1 MKKSTKIISLLMAV
15 MMVVAL
21 MPTMALADEA
31 QAEASDDIMGAV
43 VDVINGIQIPDYLV
57 YCSLASRIPASHAQI
72 TLTNIN
78 GDTSV
83 TKANALGL
91 ALIPKGLLGLYNV
104 AATCDGMITGI
115 KYSTVAGIT
124 WTPSVKPEV
133 KELVLYPALNIGLNY
148 TDHFSYMIGY
158 PDGTVR
164 PNGTIT
170 RGEVATIIFRLMTPE
185 ARDKY
190 FTKTNNFSDVS
201 AGYPHNNAIST
212 LAKAHII
219 GGYADGTFRPS
230 QPVTR
235 EQFAAM
241 IGRMF
246 SVEYT
251 GGNMFG
257 DLNGGFADNYIN
269 LLAKLGI
276 IRGDANGNANP
287 TDNLTRGQAATMF
300 NRLLGRMPAVDSASS
315 CTGEVKTWS
324 DCPSTMWCY
333 GEILE
338 ATNSHNYTWAT
349 DLGNVINEDTAIC
362 EKWTNIRT
370 DTPDWS
376 ELQK

>member
-83 TKANALGL
+83 TEANALGL

-124 WTPSVKPEV
+124 WTLSIKPEV

-158 PDGTVR
+158 ADGTVR

-251 GGNMFG
+251 GGNIFG
-257 DLNGGFADNYIN
+257 DLNGGFADKYIN

-376 ELQK
+376 ALQK

>member
-31 QAEASDDIMGAV
+31 QAEASDDIMGTV

-83 TKANALGL
+83 TEANALGL

-124 WTPSVKPEV
+124 WTLSIKPEV
-133 KELVLYPALNIGLNY
+133 KELVLYPILNIGLNY

-158 PDGTVR
+158 ADGTVR

-190 FTKTNNFSDVS
+190 FTKTNSFSDVS

-287 TDNLTRGQAATMF
+287 TANLTRGQAATMF

>member
-31 QAEASDDIMGAV
+31 QAEASDDIMGTV

-83 TKANALGL
+83 TEANALGL

-124 WTPSVKPEV
+124 WTLSIKPEV

-158 PDGTVR
+158 ADGTVR

-287 TDNLTRGQAATMF
+287 TANLTRGQAATMF

>member
-31 QAEASDDIMGAV
+31 QAEASDDIMGTV

-83 TKANALGL
+83 TEANALGL

-124 WTPSVKPEV
+124 WTLSIKPEV

-158 PDGTVR
+158 ADGTVR

-257 DLNGGFADNYIN
+257 DLNGGFADKYIN

-376 ELQK
+376 NLQK

>member
-31 QAEASDDIMGAV
+31 QAEASDDIMGTV

-83 TKANALGL
+83 TEANALGL

-124 WTPSVKPEV
+124 WTLSIKPEV
-133 KELVLYPALNIGLNY
+133 KELVLYPILNIGLNY

-158 PDGTVR
+158 NDGTVR

-170 RGEVATIIFRLMTPE
+170 RGEVATMIFRLMTPE

-190 FTKTNNFSDVS
+190 FTKTNNFSDVN
-201 AGYPHNNAIST
+201 AGYAHNNAIST
-212 LAKAHII
+212 LVKAHII
-219 GGYADGTFRPS
+219 NGYADGTFRPS

-251 GGNMFG
+251 GGNIFG
-257 DLNGGFADNYIN
+257 DLNGGFADKYIN

-276 IRGDANGNANP
+276 IKGDANGNANP
-287 TDNLTRGQAATMF
+287 TANLTRGQAATMF
-300 NRLLGRMPAVDSASS
+300 NRLLGRMPAVDSANS
-315 CTGEVKTWS
+315 CKGEVKTWS
-324 DCPSTMWCY
+324 DCPADMWCY

-349 DLGNVINEDTAIC
+349 DLGNVINDDTAIC
-362 EKWTNIRT
+362 EEWTNIRT

-376 ELQK
+376 NLQK

>member
-1 MKKSTKIISLLMAV
+1 MKKSTKIISLLLAV

-21 MPTMALADEA
+21 MPTMAF
-31 QAEASDDIMGAV
+31 AEESDKSDNVMGSV
-43 VDVINGIQIPDYLV
+43 IDVINGIQIPDYLV

-72 TLTNIN
+72 TLTNVN

-83 TKANALGL
+83 SEANALGL
-91 ALIPKGLLGLYNV
+91 ALIPKGLLGIYNV
-104 AATCDGMITGI
+104 AATCDGMITGL
-115 KYSTVAGIT
+115 KYSTLPGIT
-124 WTPSVKPEV
+124 WTMSIKPEV
-133 KELVLYPALNIGLNY
+133 EELVLYPVLNIGLNY

-158 PDGTVR
+158 NDGTVR

-170 RGEVATIIFRLMTPE
+170 RAEVATMIFRLMTPE
-185 ARDKY
+185 ARDKV
-190 FTKTNNFSDVS
+190 FTKDNSFSDVNT
-201 AGYPHNNAIST
+201 GNPHNNAISS
-212 LAKAHII
+212 LAKAGII
-219 GGYADGTFRPS
+219 NGYADGTFRPF

-251 GGNMFG
+251 GSGIFG
-257 DLNGGFADNYIN
+257 DLNGGFADKYIN

-276 IRGDANGNANP
+276 IKGDANGNANP
-287 TDNLTRGQAATMF
+287 TDNLTRAQAATMF
-300 NRLLGRMPAVDSASS
+300 NRLVGRMPAVDSAAS
-315 CTGEVKTWS
+315 CEGYVKTWS
-324 DCPSTMWCY
+324 DCPADMWCY

-349 DLGNVINEDTAIC
+349 DLGNVLNNDTALC
-362 EKWTNIRT
+362 EEWTNIRT

-376 ELQK
+376 ALQK

>member
-31 QAEASDDIMGAV
+31 QAEASDDIMGTV

-83 TKANALGL
+83 TEANALGL

-124 WTPSVKPEV
+124 WTLSIKPEV

-158 PDGTVR
+158 ADGTVR

-170 RGEVATIIFRLMTPE
+170 RGEVATIIFRLMTND

-190 FTKTNNFSDVS
+190 FTKTNSFSDVN
-201 AGYPHNNAIST
+201 AGYAHNNAIST

-219 GGYADGTFRPS
+219 NGYADGTFRPN

-287 TDNLTRGQAATMF
+287 TANLTRGQAATMF

>member
-1 MKKSTKIISLLMAV
+1 MKKSTKIISLLLAV

-21 MPTMALADEA
+21 MPTMAF
-31 QAEASDDIMGAV
+31 AEESDKSDNVMGSV
-43 VDVINGIQIPDYLV
+43 IDVINGIQIPDYLV

-72 TLTNIN
+72 TLTNVN

-83 TKANALGL
+83 SEANALGL
-91 ALIPKGLLGLYNV
+91 ALIPKGLLGIYNV
-104 AATCDGMITGI
+104 AATCDGMITGL
-115 KYSTVAGIT
+115 KYSTLPGIT
-124 WTPSVKPEV
+124 WTMSIKPEV
-133 KELVLYPALNIGLNY
+133 EELVLYPVLNIGLNY

-158 PDGTVR
+158 NDGTVR

-170 RGEVATIIFRLMTPE
+170 RAEVATMIFRLMTPE
-185 ARDKY
+185 ARDKV
-190 FTKTNNFSDVS
+190 FTKDNSFSDVNT
-201 AGYPHNNAIST
+201 GNPHNNAISS
-212 LAKAHII
+212 LAKAGII
-219 GGYADGTFRPS
+219 NGYADGTFRPF

-251 GGNMFG
+251 GSGIFG
-257 DLNGGFADNYIN
+257 DLNGGFADKYIN

-276 IRGDANGNANP
+276 IKGDANGNANP
-287 TDNLTRGQAATMF
+287 TDNLTRAQAATMF
-300 NRLLGRMPAVDSASS
+300 NRLVGRMPAVDSAAS
-315 CTGEVKTWS
+315 CEGYVKTWS
-324 DCPSTMWCY
+324 DCPADMWCY

-349 DLGNVINEDTAIC
+349 DLGNVINNDTALC
-362 EKWTNIRT
+362 EEWTNIRT

-376 ELQK
+376 ALQK